1 MASPRPRT
9 RGERIITGSYG
20 SATLR
25 PARCISTGSDLAD
38 RYAPLVTPLSPS
50 AALRSWWDRWGG
62 IAPLLLAEF
71 IVWLGFGGLLPV
83 LSLYFVDQGVDL
95 ATLGVVIAAWP
106 IARLIGEPIFG
117 WLADRTDRI
126 PLMVVGLVL
135 AGVFTALPLAV
146 SGPVAFIVL
155 RGAVGL
161 ATAIYDPAARG
172 FLTDSTPPERR
183 GEAFGLYGAAQMGGL
198 LLGPAIGAIGAD
210 RLGGIGF
217 VFVFGG
223 VAAILAAIPIALLG
237 RESGTRTHAA
247 PGLDVTEFPPD
258 SPFTSRRAA
267 ADVAADRETPAASST
282 PMRLFN
288 RGLIAALVINAG
300 GNFAAGTYDVI
311 WSLFLQGLGAG
322 LGLIGLTFA
331 MFGLPILVLSPMAGR
346 LVDRRG
352 SYGFIILGSILPA
365 VTGFLYTRLSDPT
378 LAIPL
383 ILVEATGFA
392 FLNPA
397 LYSIV
402 AANSP
407 PGRSSTAQGIFGAA
421 GTVGFIVASLIS
433 GVLAAQNILYPLYV
447 FSIVLTVTLI
457 LGLAIGGRRL
467 RAHVT
472 PAAAAPSV

>member
-1 MASPRPRT
+1 VPRILTKPV
-9 RGERIITGSYG
+9 RGG
-20 SATLR
+20 
-25 PARCISTGSDLAD
+25 
-38 RYAPLVTPLSPS
+38 RYAPFVNRPSPTK
-50 AALRSWWDRWGG
+50 ALASWRARWGG

-95 ATLGVVIAAWP
+95 ATLGIVIAAWP
-106 IARLIGEPIFG
+106 AARLVGEPIFG
-117 WLADRTDRI
+117 WLADRTARI

-135 AGVFTALPLAV
+135 AGVFTILHLAV
-146 SGPVAFIVL
+146 AGPMAFVVMRAL
-155 RGAVGL
+155 VGL
-161 ATAIYDPAARG
+161 STAIYDPAARG

-217 VFVFGG
+217 VFVFSG
-223 VAAILAAIPIALLG
+223 VAAVAAAIPIALMG
-237 RESGTRTHAA
+237 REGGLRTRPA
-247 PGLDVTEFPPD
+247 PPVERTELPLG
-258 SPFTSRRAA
+258 SPGFSRRASGGTL
-267 ADVAADRETPAASST
+267 ADDGAPEPASSA
-282 PMRLFN
+282 MRLFN

-331 MFGLPILVLSPMAGR
+331 MFGLPILILSPWAGR

-352 SYGFIILGSILPA
+352 PYGFIILGAILPTI
-365 VTGFLYTRLSDPT
+365 VGFLNTRLSDPA

-383 ILVEATGFA
+383 ILTESTGLA
-392 FLNPA
+392 FLTPA
-397 LYSIV
+397 LYAVV

-421 GTVGFIVASLIS
+421 GTIGFIVASLVA
-433 GVLAAQNILYPLYV
+433 GVLAAEDILYPMYV
-447 FSIVLTVTLI
+447 FSAVMLATLI
-457 LGLAIGGRRL
+457 IGLLVGGRRL
-467 RAHVT
+467 STFSRH
-472 PAAAAPSV
+472 PAG